1 MTTLG
6 AFIERVRRAIDD
18 EIAVGEDPFYSED
31 LLTDAI
37 AAGHKAVL
45 PWHPKLAIHTFTSG
59 SGGET
64 DSFALPDDYYGIDGL
79 RDNENGKMLP
89 SVEMRPQAYL
99 GEDVTGNEF
108 YLYPQGYLTLAK
120 EPDADDT
127 FKMFYRAYWTVP
139 SATSGAGSTMEI
151 PSKLEDALL
160 FYCCAYVL
168 SPEGVSSASIRQWN
182 TRADSGNPE
191 HNPVAE
197 RSEHYL
203 RMFEIAVKR
212 HAAHIPG
219 ET

>member
-6 AFIERVRRAIDD
+6 DFIERVRRAVDD
-18 EIAVGEDPFYSED
+18 EIVVGEDPFYSTD

-45 PWHPKLAIHTFTSG
+45 PWHPKLAATTLTEDGVLAGVFP
-59 SGGET
+59 
-64 DSFALPDDYYGIDGL
+64 LPSDFYGIDGL
-79 RDNENGKMLP
+79 RDDENGKFLP
-89 SVEMRPQAYL
+89 SVKMRAQDYL

-120 EPDADDT
+120 EPDSGDEFT
-127 FKMFYRAYWTVP
+127 MFYRAYWTVP
-139 SATSGAGSTMEI
+139 TVTSGTGSGMEI
-151 PSKLEDALL
+151 HTYLEDALL

-168 SPEGVSSASIRQWN
+168 APEGVSSASIRQWN

-197 RSEHYL
+197 RSEFFM

-212 HAAHIPG
+212 HAAHVPG

>member
-6 AFIERVRRAIDD
+6 DFIERVRRAVDD
-18 EIAVGEDPFYSED
+18 EIEVGVDPFYSND

-37 AAGHKAVL
+37 NAGHKAVL
-45 PWHPKLAIHTFTSG
+45 PWHPKLAVHTFTSG
-59 SGGET
+59 SASET
-64 DSFALPDDYYGIDGL
+64 DSFALPTDFYGIDGL
-79 RDNENGKMLP
+79 RDDETGKLLP
-89 SVEMRPQAYL
+89 SLELKAQAYL

-108 YLYPQGYLTLAK
+108 LLFPQGYITLAK
-120 EPDADDT
+120 EPDSGDT
-127 FKMFYRAYWTVP
+127 FTMYYRAYWEVPTV
-139 SATSGAGSTMEI
+139 TSGTGSTMEI
-151 PSKLEDALL
+151 PAKLEDALL
-160 FYCCAYVL
+160 FYCCAYIL

-197 RSEHYL
+197 RSEHFL

-219 ET
+219 EV

>member
-6 AFIERVRRAIDD
+6 DFTERVRRAVDD
-18 EIAVGEDPFYSED
+18 EITEGVDPFYSTD

-37 AAGHKAVL
+37 TAAHKAVL
-45 PWHPKLAIHTFTSG
+45 PWHPKLAKATLTEDGVYEGVFPVPS
-59 SGGET
+59 
-64 DSFALPDDYYGIDGL
+64 DFYGIDGL
-79 RDNENGKMLP
+79 RDDENGKFLP
-89 SVEMRPQAYL
+89 SVKMRAQDYL

-108 YLYPQGYLTLAK
+108 YLYPNGYLTLAK
-120 EPDADDT
+120 EPDSGDT
-127 FKMFYRAYWTVP
+127 FTLYYRAYWAVP
-139 SATSGAGSTMEI
+139 TASSGTMEI

-160 FYCCAYVL
+160 FYCCHYIL

-197 RSEHYL
+197 RSEHFL
-203 RMFEIAVKR
+203 RMFEIAVTR
-212 HAAHIPG
+212 HQAHIPG